1 MTKRPWFRGKK
12 YGYGWG
18 IPTVKE
24 GWLVLVSYI
33 LLIILD
39 KIQLGRTPSSQALT
53 FFVLQVLLASVLL
66 LIICYATGDKLEWR
80 WGDDK
85 EKTKK

>member
-18 IPTVKE
+18 LPTVIE
-24 GWLVLVSYI
+24 GWLVLVSYF

-39 KIQLGRTPSSQALT
+39 TIQLGKTPSQQALT
-53 FFVLQVLLASVLL
+53 LFVSQVLLTSALL
-66 LIICYATGDKLEWR
+66 LVICYATGEKPQWR
-80 WGDDK
+80 WGDEK
-85 EKTKK
+85 EKDKN